1 MSMKNWIL
9 GAAAAA
15 SVFAAVPAAAV
26 STIFAQIVPTG
37 SDRNFLWARTNGNG
51 GNFYTT
57 STANGTAPGA
67 TSVLFS
73 LVGSPVPLSL
83 AANLLLSGTT
93 VNDPLGTSTGVF
105 SQQIDS
111 FTFSLTASSSFCYG
125 SNCFNAGDT
134 LFSGS
139 VSNADLT
146 GTLGT
151 RVASLN
157 GDSTTGATINY
168 SSPLLIFDPMTNYSF
183 DFGLSNLDRN
193 LAGNVQNSV
202 GTFRGTIDGT
212 LSSDPVPTFN
222 VPEPGTWALM
232 IIGMGLVGVAR
243 RRRRSVV
250 AA

>member
-111 FTFSLTASSSFCYG
+111 FTFNITSASSFCWG
-125 SNCFNAGDT
+125 QTCLNAGDT
-134 LFSGS
+134 LLSGS
-139 VSNADLT
+139 VSNAAITGVIGDLQ
-146 GTLGT
+146 G
-151 RVASLN
+151 SLN
-157 GDSTTGATINY
+157 GAGPLTTISYA
-168 SSPLLIFDPMTNYSF
+168 SPLVTFDMGSNLAF
-183 DFGLSNLDRN
+183 NFGLTNLDR
-193 LAGNVQNSV
+193 AFVGSARNSL
-202 GTFRGTIDGT
+202 GSFRGNIDGT
-212 LSSDPVPTFN
+212 FSSDPVPAFN

-232 IIGMGLVGVAR
+232 IVGMGLVGVAR
-243 RRRRSVV
+243 RRRRAVV